1 VTTATVTA
9 HRRGPLRTPAWFV
22 PLESKLHV
30 PTTRPG
36 IVPRPRLVQA
46 LGQGER
52 SRLTLVMAPPGYG
65 KTTLLAQWG
74 EDNGRRFIWL
84 SLDDADDDAS
94 RMLVYLVTA
103 LNEAVP
109 LGPEVFPRPPE
120 PGPGFVAFALPRVAR
135 ALAAPSKPF
144 VLVLDDVHVIHDRNA
159 LDVLAMIV
167 QNVPAGSQVVLA
179 GRDPPPLPL
188 SRLLVSGSLST
199 INTQQLAMTVHEG
212 TQLLHAAGLP
222 VGGSEAAMLV
232 ERTEGWPAGLYLA
245 ALALR
250 EERHLGKALA
260 SFAGGDALIS
270 EYVRD
275 EMLDRLPLDRLE
287 FMLGT
292 AVLDRLSGPLC
303 DAVLQMSGSAGK
315 LEELER
321 ANLFLV
327 PSDRNRIWFRRH
339 QLFAEVLL
347 AELRRRAP
355 GQESI
360 QHRRAAEWFERS
372 GDLDAAVDHARASRD
387 FVLAGRIIA
396 RHVVPYIAT
405 GRASTVRRWIE
416 SLPSGA
422 FADLPWFGAAAAL
435 AYVSAGNTDR
445 ATHWLAVADRGESD
459 AGPLPDGRASLRS
472 AVAITRA
479 ALALGTIEDLGR
491 DAALGYALEPDNS
504 PWRGFCAFLLGVA
517 LHLQGKPAA
526 ATAKLEEAAALSNLE
541 QPNVHA
547 WALALLSIC
556 AMDAGD
562 HEAARDLAERARV
575 EVERAGLQ
583 EYAPAALVYAASAL
597 ACAHWRQPA
606 EARRDAARAIRLFAV
621 LSGLASWISTEGRV
635 VVAEAY
641 VTLGDPAHA
650 RECLRAAERGLVR
663 LGDAPVLRRHFD
675 AAKAAAIGQAH
686 VSSGPALTDAE
697 IRVVQFLPTHL
708 SFREIAARL
717 YVSRNT
723 VKTQVMSS
731 YRKLGASSRTEAV
744 ERARQLALLD
754 P

>member
-1 VTTATVTA
+1 M
-9 HRRGPLRTPAWFV
+9 PAWFV

-46 LGQGER
+46 RGQGQR
-52 SRLTLVMAPPGYG
+52 SPLTLVMAPPGYG
-65 KTTLLAQWG
+65 KTTLLTQWG
-74 EDNGRRFIWL
+74 ENDGRRFLWL
-84 SLDDADDDAS
+84 TLDDADDDAS

-135 ALAAPSKPF
+135 ALTSASEPF
-144 VLVLDDVHVIHDRNA
+144 VLVLDDVHVVHDRNA
-159 LDVLAMIV
+159 LEVLAMIV
-167 QNVPAGSQVVLA
+167 QNIPAGSQVVLA

-188 SRLLVSGSLST
+188 SRLLVSGSLTT
-199 INTQQLAMTVHEG
+199 INTQQLAMTLHEG

-250 EERHLGKALA
+250 EERHLGEALA
-260 SFAGGDALIS
+260 SFAGGDALVS
-270 EYVRD
+270 EYLRD

-303 DAVLQMSGSAGK
+303 DAVLETSGSADK

-327 PSDRNRIWFRRH
+327 PCDRNRIWFRRH
-339 QLFAEVLL
+339 QLFAEALL

-355 GQESI
+355 GEESI

-396 RHVVPYIAT
+396 RHVFPYIAT

-416 SLPSGA
+416 SLPGGVL
-422 FADLPWFGAAAAL
+422 ADLPWFGAAAAL
-435 AYVSAGNTDR
+435 AYVPTGNIDR
-445 ATHWLAVADRGESD
+445 ATYWLAVAERGGSD
-459 AGPLPDGRASLRS
+459 AGPLPDGRVSLRS
-472 AVAITRA
+472 GVAITRA
-479 ALALGTIEDLGR
+479 ALSLGAIDELGR
-491 DAALGYALEPDNS
+491 DAALGYALERDNS
-504 PWRGFCAFLLGVA
+504 PWRAYCAFLLGVA

-526 ATAKLEEAAALSNLE
+526 SAKLEEAVALSSLE
-541 QPNVHA
+541 QPHVHA
-547 WALALLSIC
+547 CALAQLSIC

-575 EVERAGLQ
+575 DIERSGLQ

-597 ACAHWRQPA
+597 ACASWRQPA
-606 EARRDAARAIRLFAV
+606 EARRDAARAIRLFGD
-621 LSGLASWISTEGRV
+621 LSGLASWLSTEGRV
-635 VVAEAY
+635 VTAEADLA
-641 VTLGDPAHA
+641 LGDPAHA
-650 RECLRAAERGLVR
+650 RECLRAAERGLIR

-686 VSSGPALTDAE
+686 LSRGPALTAAE

-723 VKTQVMSS
+723 VKTQVMSA

-744 ERARQLALLD
+744 ELARRLALLD